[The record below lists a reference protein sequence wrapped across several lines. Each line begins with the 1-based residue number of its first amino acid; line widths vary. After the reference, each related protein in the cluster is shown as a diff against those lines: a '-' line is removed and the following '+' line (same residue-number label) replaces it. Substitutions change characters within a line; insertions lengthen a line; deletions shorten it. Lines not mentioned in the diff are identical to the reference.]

1 MKRRSK
7 SRRRTRGLASVV
19 LWLNIGAFFL
29 LGGWYVLQPPE
40 RKTEVARLVQNA
52 FARDKQVSPLDVVWD
67 VWQLYYASGNS
78 VSVEVAGERTF
89 ILGGMPRTTS
99 FPHGTVRLLVNRG
112 YIVGFSETL
121 QTPVWAAYRIE
132 DLDRVRPAPPRPD
145 RFEVDRRTLARVT
158 PDMYSNT
165 QYDRGHLAPNLAIAT
180 RFGEEAQRETFLMS
194 NIVPQR
200 HELNAGLWRELESR
214 IATSYPARYHEVWV
228 VCGPVFGNRPQRLPR
243 GVAIPESFYMIIVD
257 ETEGRLRTL
266 AYLFPQAIPSGARVA
281 DYGTSID
288 QIELLTGLDFFS
300 ELEDTAEDALEA
312 MKTGRPW

>member
-7 SRRRTRGLASVV
+7 SRRSTRGLASVV
-19 LWLNIGAFFL
+19 LWLNIGAFLL
-29 LGGWYVLQPPE
+29 LGGWYAVQSPE
-40 RKTEVARLVQNA
+40 RKTEVSRLVQNA

-67 VWQLYYASGNS
+67 LWQLYYASGNS

-89 ILGGMPRTTS
+89 ILGGAPRPTS

-112 YIVGFSETL
+112 YVVGFSETL

-132 DLDRVRPAPPRPD
+132 DLERMRAAPPRPD

-180 RFGEEAQRETFLMS
+180 RFGAEAQRETFLMS
-194 NIVPQR
+194 NVVPQR

-214 IATSYPARYHEVWV
+214 IATSYPARYREIWA

-266 AYLFPQAIPSGARVA
+266 AYLFPQSTPAGAPVA
-281 DYGTSID
+281 DYGTTID
-288 QIELLTGLDFFS
+288 QIELLTGLDFFP
-300 ELEDTAEDALEA
+300 ELEDTAENVLEA